1 MKYAVIAALLAT
13 AQAAEPAGCKA
24 GITTKI
30 YSDKECSDDAHTTV
44 TALESDVEKMNTC
57 QVHKASADELE
68 ALEHS
73 KAKLAEKEKLAAT
86 AVRKLGQE
94 PDIESGEE
102 KDQVPKIYKTEY
114 PKIKAAYVANEAT
127 KTYIENYKKE
137 ANDEEDGDVDA
148 YITAFDA
155 LAAEKAKENAD
166 AAKVKEL
173 TTALDAAAKK
183 LDKAADVTKIQKSTA
198 HQAAYDKEMEAVD
211 TTHVANVESYL
222 KKDVAVD
229 NANAA
234 VEEYKN
240 VVTQAEEKIDAATYA
255 GKMTCDAKGV
265 KMQAWKEECGK
276 GDVEDEVTAEWGKCT
291 QAGKVWIKVTGAAA
305 LKAAAIALVALAGSQ
320 F

>member
-24 GITTKI
+24 GIKTEI
-30 YSDKECSDDAHTTV
+30 YNDAKCSDDAHTTV

-73 KAKLAEKEKLAAT
+73 KAKLAEKEKIAAT

-94 PDIESGEE
+94 NDIKSGEE
-102 KDQVPKIYKTEY
+102 TDHVPKIYKTEY

-127 KTYIENYKKE
+127 KDYIKEYKKE

-148 YITAFDA
+148 YIKAFDA
-155 LAAEKAKENAD
+155 LADEKAKENPD
-166 AAKVKEL
+166 DAKVKEL

-183 LDKAADVTKIQKSTA
+183 LDKAADVTKIQQSTA
-198 HQAAYDKEMEAVD
+198 HQKAYDKEMEAVD
-211 TTHVANVESYL
+211 STHKTNVEDYL

-229 NANAA
+229 NANAV

-255 GKMTCDAKGV
+255 GKMTCDANGV
-265 KMQAWKEECGK
+265 TM
-276 GDVEDEVTAEWGKCT
+276 
-291 QAGKVWIKVTGAAA
+291 
-305 LKAAAIALVALAGSQ
+305 
-320 F
+320 